1 MHYDAHNVESE
12 HTHEFVELVYVIKG
26 TVIHR
31 INNEFYKLE
40 RGGMIFIDIGQT
52 HSFFSM
58 GTVEFV
64 NIFVRADFF
73 KNKKGGIRQ
82 ATLPE
87 EDRLG

>member
-1 MHYDAHNVESE
+1 MKKYIENSWFEREELINVYYDAHNVESE

-52 HSFFSM
+52 HSFFLWELLS
-58 GTVEFV
+58 
-64 NIFVRADFF
+64 
-73 KNKKGGIRQ
+73 
-82 ATLPE
+82 L
-87 EDRLG
+87 